1 MRKVNKKERTVYK
14 NILNKFKS
22 LSVMQRAEV
31 IAAMVLTIAVFIA
44 VPVYAWFSYQRKA
57 AEMFKVEYPN
67 ALYINAAHREDR
79 IFFDL
84 DAININ
90 DYKLDPQTK
99 SLIKDL
105 NGDPIKVTQM
115 MYVFSVSGSNATS
128 FRLQMAH
135 TTNNLFTYTLYE
147 AKQYT
152 TYSDASTAANGENDL
167 IVRYDQHTD
176 SHTEN
181 TIQVIGDLYDEND
194 NTTDSLFYVK
204 GNALSGSYVNPD
216 TTNTQFGLKDTD
228 NKYYSQTYGDDTK
241 VQANAVPKY
250 WQSDVTL
257 KTTGN
262 DKELDANKQFC
273 KYFILVVTWDN
284 AQQLTQEKKE
294 SDLIY
299 FSVKRLN

>member
-1 MRKVNKKERTVYK
+1 MKKLIK
-14 NILNKFKS
+14 KFKS
-22 LSVMQRAEV
+22 LSKRKRIETIV
-31 IAAMVLTIAVFIA
+31 AMMLVVAMLIV
-44 VPVYAWFSYQRKA
+44 VPIYAWFAYQRKA

-67 ALYINAAHREDR
+67 SLYINAAHREDR

-84 DAININ
+84 DGIDIN
-90 DYKLDPQTK
+90 DYKIDPLTK
-99 SLIKDL
+99 KQMKNA
-105 NGDPIKVTQM
+105 NGDAIPVTQM
-115 MYVFSVSGSNATS
+115 MYVFSVSGSNTTA

-152 TYSDASTAANGENDL
+152 DYSDASTAAGGDKDL
-167 IVRYDQHTD
+167 IVRYDQHAG

-194 NTTDSLFYVK
+194 NTTDPLYYVK
-204 GNALSGSYVNPD
+204 GTALTGVYLNPD
-216 TTNTQFGLKDTD
+216 TTDYQLGLKDTT
-228 NKYYSQTYGDDTK
+228 NKYYSKTYGDNTK

-250 WQSDVTL
+250 WQSNVAL
-257 KTTGN
+257 RTTGA
-262 DKELDANKQFC
+262 DKEVDSNKKFC

-299 FSVKRLN
+299 FSVQRLS